1 MKGTL
6 SAEQEVQAQQLAA
19 AIAAASHEEVLHLA
33 RTLVG
38 SDPAALFG
46 ETEFQ
51 IRDLILR
58 VAAKA
63 YEQHLAGKKTATKAP
78 A

>member
-1 MKGTL
+1 MKPAL
-6 SAEQEVQAQQLAA
+6 SAEQEAQAQALAD
-19 AIAAASHEEVLHLA
+19 AIAEAAREQFLEIA

-46 ETEFQ
+46 ATEFL
-51 IRDLILR
+51 IRDRVLR
-58 VAAKA
+58 VAATA
-63 YEQHLAGKKTATKAP
+63 YEQHLAGKKTASRAP

>member
-1 MKGTL
+1 MKPSL
-6 SAEQEVQAQQLAA
+6 SAEQEAQARALAE
-19 AIAAASHEEVLHLA
+19 AIAEAAHEPFLEIA

-46 ETEFQ
+46 TTEFQ
-51 IRDLILR
+51 IRDRVLR
-58 VAAKA
+58 VAATA
-63 YEQHLAGKKTATKAP
+63 YEQHLAGKKTASRAP